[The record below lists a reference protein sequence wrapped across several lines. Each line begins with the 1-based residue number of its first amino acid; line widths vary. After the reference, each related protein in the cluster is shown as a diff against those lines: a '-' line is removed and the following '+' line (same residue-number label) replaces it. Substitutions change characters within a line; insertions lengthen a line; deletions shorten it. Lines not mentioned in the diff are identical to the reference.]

1 MKSKLKY
8 IDLFAGCGGL
18 SLGLH
23 NSNAWEGVFA
33 IEKNQDAFKTL
44 HHNLIESKNHFNWPN
59 WLPVGNCDI
68 NRVLREYKLQLQN
81 LRNQVDLITGGPP
94 CQGFSSAGRRN
105 ENDSRNKLIKSYI
118 RFIRIVQPKIIF
130 FENVKGFTQKFKNNK
145 DKGLKYS
152 NYVESQLKKNSVY
165 YDSIGYDVH
174 GELVNFADYGVP
186 QKRTRFIL
194 IGFRKDLN
202 YGNPSDF
209 FKNLEKE
216 KFKFLKEKGI
226 NVTITLSQAIS
237 DLNSKKKIKYPFN
250 KNFKTTKYTKVKSNY
265 QKLMKGKVKSTI
277 PNSHRLANHKAET
290 IRKFEI
296 MLSESE
302 RNKSISMEL
311 KNKLDIKKH
320 TTIPTSSDKP
330 CPSLTTLPDD
340 FIHFD
345 NGRIFTVR
353 EYARIQSFNDW
364 YEFKG
369 KYTSGGKRR
378 INDVPRYSQIGN
390 AIPPLFGEQAGL
402 IINNII
408 AK

>member
-1 MKSKLKY
+1 MNSKLKY

-33 IEKNQDAFKTL
+33 VEKNSDAFKTL
-44 HHNLIESKNHFNWPN
+44 HHNLIENKNHFDWPD
-59 WLPVGNCDI
+59 WLPIENYDI
-68 NRVLREYKLQLQN
+68 NKVLREFKTQLLN

-105 ENDSRNKLIKSYI
+105 ESDSRNKLVKSYI

-145 DKGLKYS
+145 DKGLRYS
-152 NYVESQLKKNSVY
+152 HYVESQLKKNSSY
-165 YDSIGYDVH
+165 YESIGYDVH
-174 GELVNFADYGVP
+174 GELVNFADFGVP

-202 YGNPSDF
+202 YGNPLDF
-209 FKNLEKE
+209 FENLEKE
-216 KFKFLKEKGI
+216 KLNFLKDKGL
-226 NVTITLSQAIS
+226 NSTTTLCQAIS
-237 DLNSKKKIKYPFN
+237 DLNGKRKIEYPFN
-250 KNFKTTKYTKVKSNY
+250 KNFKTTKYTNTKSNY
-265 QKLMKGKVKSTI
+265 QRLMKGNVRSDI
-277 PNSHRLANHKAET
+277 PNSHRLANHKTET
-290 IRKFEI
+290 INKFEI
-296 MLSESE
+296 MLANSE
-302 RNKSISMEL
+302 RNKSISSEL
-311 KNKLDIKKH
+311 KDRLDIKKH
-320 TTIPTSSDKP
+320 TTIPTSSEEP

-345 NGRIFTVR
+345 NARIFTVR

-364 YEFKG
+364 FQFKG

-402 IINNII
+402 IINDII